1 MSDGGMLQ
9 GRAGSMGRAPDDDE
23 EQLEIELTGIIAN
36 YSQNFIQRMNLTM
49 QLR

>member
-23 EQLEIELTGIIAN
+23 EQLEIELTGISIKI
-36 YSQNFIQRMNLTM
+36 SQISYRG
-49 QLR
+49 